1 MRSVN
6 CRNIRREIEAL
17 GPGRLFS
24 AAVAEH
30 LEHCSAC
37 ETLSR
42 QQNELHELVS
52 SLGRVEAPA
61 DFDVRLRARLAGEE
75 RESTR
80 SFALGDW
87 SFGLRSAAVAA
98 VLLVIGSAFVF
109 VSFRSRPDA
118 QIAGAKQVV
127 INPVAPDSK
136 AAPIESAVKAND
148 TNVAKAPQVD
158 QPLDQP
164 RGSAPIHHPRGN
176 SGVRNEVAGLRGNR
190 VGTRDQS
197 LTSAGV
203 LRRGEQLTEA
213 YPTAAFPIN
222 ASNQSLKVS
231 VDNGNGASRT
241 ISLPTVSFGSQ
252 RSLSN
257 NASPL
262 MAQARGTW

>member
-24 AAVAEH
+24 ALVTEH
-30 LEHCSAC
+30 LEQCPAC

-42 QQNELHELVS
+42 QQNELHALVS

-61 DFDVRLRARLAGEE
+61 DFDVRLRARLAGDQ
-75 RESTR
+75 REPGH
-80 SFALGDW
+80 SFAFGDW
-87 SFGLRSAAVAA
+87 SLGLRSAAVAA

-109 VSFRSRPDA
+109 VSFRNRPDA
-118 QIAGAKQVV
+118 QIAGGKQVV
-127 INPVAPDSK
+127 TNSIAPASK
-136 AAPIESAVKAND
+136 AAIQSAFKPND
-148 TNVAKAPQVD
+148 TNVAKAPEI
-158 QPLDQP
+158 DQP
-164 RGSAPIHHPRGN
+164 RGSLPVHRPRGN
-176 SGVRNEVAGLRGNR
+176 SRVRNEFAGLRGNR
-190 VGTRDQS
+190 LGTRDQS

-203 LRRGEQLTEA
+203 LRRDQLAEA

-231 VDNGNGASRT
+231 VDNGSGSSRT

-252 RSLSN
+252 RSLSS

-262 MAQARGTW
+262 MASARGTW